1 MRTPNASV
9 LPQGYRV
16 FLQIDLQKNKRLM
29 LWINLLAMIIAAVL
43 CVVGHQV
50 VPISQIVETGDGAL
64 LTLARLGVL
73 LLGTALYVVLHEA
86 VHGIFFRLFGRG
98 VKPTFGFTGIYAFA
112 ASKAYFNRLSYFI
125 IGISP
130 VLLLG
135 VLLLV
140 LNLWLPAAWFW
151 PIFLIQ
157 VTNLSGAAGDFY
169 VSILLARMP
178 RALLVQD
185 DGVAMRFYVP
195 DTSV

>member
-98 VKPTFGFTGIYAFA
+98 VKPTFGFTRIYAFA

-169 VSILLARMP
+169 VSVLLARMP

>member
-112 ASKAYFNRLSYFI
+112 ASKAYFKRLSYFI

-169 VSILLARMP
+169 VSVLLARMP

>member
-169 VSILLARMP
+169 VSVLLARMP